1 MNATP
6 KNLAEL
12 RQALPIPAEHYDTGG
27 GCFVV
32 QVDLPNGYS
41 IIATDW
47 ATNDGFDVG
56 LYADWANDDEPI
68 DTHTP
73 SSADVVFFITTLYEY
88 TLNGQNGQNGIEE

>member
-41 IIATDW
+41 LIATDW
-47 ATNDGFDVG
+47 AVHNGFEIG
-56 LYADWANDDEPI
+56 LYEDWATDDEPVRMWFV
-68 DTHTP
+68 P
-73 SSADVVFFITTLYEY
+73 SADVVGFITKYQKTLD
-88 TLNGQNGQNGIEE
+88 GQNGQNGIEE